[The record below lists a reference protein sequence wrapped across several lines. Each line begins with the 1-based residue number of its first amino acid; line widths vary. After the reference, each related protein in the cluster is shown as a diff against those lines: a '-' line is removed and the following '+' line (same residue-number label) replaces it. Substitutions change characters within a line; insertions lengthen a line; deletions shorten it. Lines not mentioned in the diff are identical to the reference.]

1 MSADTHL
8 LQDEDGANVRRK
20 GLRIAFA
27 VAVGFTWLVY
37 SGAVIPFLAPLFAAQ
52 FLISSPRPLPVKKA
66 LAITVFIL
74 VVGAFL
80 QFMTVLT
87 GDRPPVLLL
96 LLALIYF
103 GCFYQQANGKGGPTV
118 FLVLVIAVM
127 VPLLTILNEDLGDTI
142 LKILVQG
149 VVTGMLLMWAAHAI
163 IPDRG
168 SPPLVVPTATTYPQ
182 AARYAAANT
191 AILLIAVVAC
201 LTRDALAT
209 AIVIPITVV
218 SLLLQF
224 DAAAST
230 RAALGIMITNI
241 AGGLAAS
248 VAFALLQVRPS
259 YIFLFLIVL
268 LAGLIFGGRAAMRH
282 PAAKLYAG
290 ALTIFLLVFGTGV
303 SPLPGSA
310 AESFSTRVSYIL
322 AAIAYAIFMTALLW
336 PTQKGSHA
344 GTRVTGA
351 D

>member
-1 MSADTHL
+1 MSADGHL
-8 LQDEDGANVRRK
+8 LQEVDRANVRRK
-20 GLRIAFA
+20 GLRIALA
-27 VAVGFTWLVY
+27 VAVGFSWLVY

-52 FLISSPRPLPVKKA
+52 FLISSARPLPVQKA

-74 VVGAFL
+74 VVGALL
-80 QFMTVLT
+80 QFLTVLT

-96 LLALIYF
+96 LLGLIYF
-103 GCFYQQANGKGGPTV
+103 GCFYQQANGKGGPTI

-142 LKILVQG
+142 LMILVQG
-149 VVTGMLLMWAAHAI
+149 VATGMLLMWAAHAV
-163 IPDRG
+163 IPDHQG
-168 SPPLVVPTATTYPQ
+168 SPPVVVPTATTYPR

-191 AILLIAVVAC
+191 AILLIAVIAC
-201 LTRDALAT
+201 LTRDGLAT

-230 RAALGIMITNI
+230 RAALGIVITNI
-241 AGGLAAS
+241 TGGVAAS

-259 YIFLFLIVL
+259 HIFLFLLVL
-268 LAGLIFGGRAAMRH
+268 LAGLVFGGRAAMRQ
-282 PAAKLYAG
+282 PSAKLYAG

-322 AAIAYAIFMTALLW
+322 AAIAYAIFMTTLLW
-336 PTQKGSHA
+336 PTQKSSHA
-344 GTRVTGA
+344 
-351 D
+351 